1 MSDGQKRQWVR
12 ELRDDR
18 RRQTAQL
25 NDLVDRAKAESRSLS
40 SSESSEFD
48 AVESR
53 VREIDER
60 IEELE
65 EQIEAN
71 EAAAPMAR
79 KYAPANS
86 KGSSMENRT
95 SMPGYSRIQVTRSEE
110 VYRPDNGTSYF
121 KDLYLAREMGD
132 RDAADRLH
140 RNQKLQAETR
150 AISGNVAGAGGE
162 FVPPKWLEEQ
172 FIHYARPGRVTVDR
186 CNLEPLPAGTDQL
199 ILPKINTGT
208 ATAIQSTQ
216 NSAVQNTDLTTTSV
230 SSSVATIAGAQTLS
244 LQLIEQSPLSMD
256 TVVLGDLAAD
266 YAMKFDLQVLA
277 GTGANGQLTG
287 ILTQTGTN
295 AITFTSASPTL
306 GLLYS
311 KIAGAIQAVHTNRF
325 LPPDTVIMHPR
336 RWAWC
341 LSQLDSQGRPLVV
354 PTAGGP
360 FNAAGVSGEI
370 RAQGYVGEIQG
381 LPVFV
386 DANIPTNLGAG
397 SNEDRIIIARMADLW
412 AWESNVRAEAFAQ
425 TYAQNMSV
433 LVRLYNYVSFQ
444 PARYPQSIS
453 VISGTGL
460 VAPSF

>member
-1 MSDGQKRQWVR
+1 MSKRQMVSD
-12 ELRDDR
+12 LRQR
-18 RRQTAQL
+18 RKPYTAQL
-25 NDLVDRAKAESRSLS
+25 QDLVERAKAENRNLTQA
-40 SSESSEFD
+40 ESADFD
-48 AVESR
+48 TAEAQI
-53 VREIDER
+53 REIDER
-60 IEELE
+60 IDELA
-65 EQIEAN
+65 EQIEADA
-71 EAAAPMAR
+71 AAAPMQR
-79 KYAPANS
+79 KYAPTS
-86 KGSSMENRT
+86 TKGTSMENRT

-121 KDLYLAREMGD
+121 KDLYLARELGD
-132 RDAADRLH
+132 RDAAGRLH

-172 FIHYARPGRVTVDR
+172 FIQYARPGRVTVDR

-208 ATAIQSTQ
+208 ATAIQTTQ

-256 TVVLGDLAAD
+256 SVVLGDLAAD
-266 YAMKFDLQVLA
+266 YAMRFDLQVLA
-277 GTGANGQLTG
+277 GTGTNGQLTG
-287 ILTQTGTN
+287 ILTQAGTN

-311 KIAGAIQAVHTNRF
+311 KIAGAIQAVHTSRF
-325 LPPDTVIMHPR
+325 LPPDTIIMHPR

-341 LSQLDSQGRPLVV
+341 VSQLDAQNRPLVV
-354 PTAGGP
+354 PVAGGP
-360 FNAAGVSGEI
+360 FNAAGVSGDV
-370 RAQGYVGEIQG
+370 RAQGYVGELQG

-386 DANIPTNLGAG
+386 DANVPTNLGAG
-397 SNEDRIIIARMADLW
+397 SNEDRIIVARMADLW
-412 AWESNVRAEAFAQ
+412 AWESNIRAEAFQQ

-444 PARYPQSIS
+444 PARFPQSIS

-460 VAPSF
+460 TTPSF